1 MLAIL
6 QNGSQSVPNYLNVCV
21 NEPCEYQQTSSLDSL
36 LELVIEAFFL
46 SSGAVAKQST
56 SALSVQVRL

>member
-46 SSGAVAKQST
+46 SFF
-56 SALSVQVRL
+56 QVLNINLILKTRLAR